1 MSKLTTILAAAA
13 APAAL
18 AGILLSTAGQAS
30 ASVTLASAHGQKA
43 IEAVTTI
50 AGRDDSGGSGGTW
63 AKDNF
68 TRDLQVFYLGKSTDP
83 AHAQAPYMFTAQLKD
98 QGTFR
103 DLPGQLTPNQGGK
116 NAGKVLKTG
125 QVSGPMSGY
134 GQWAT
139 FYASQKPHNGLAPTH
154 LGKSVANLPAYAS
167 STWPELVFPAGTVFT
182 GPDGQQASAMNELA
196 WGYQYSAVPFTKWIV
211 KTVHGKPVLDPKTHK
226 PVLVKISGY
235 KQNWSDT
242 AFNGAGQLPRD
253 GNILGVQ

>member
-1 MSKLTTILAAAA
+1 MRIRTILSAAA

-18 AGILLSTAGQAS
+18 AAILLSTGGQAS
-30 ASVTLASAHGQKA
+30 AAVTTASVQHGQKA
-43 IEAVTTI
+43 VEAVTTI
-50 AGRDDSGGSGGTW
+50 VGRDDSGGGGTW

-68 TRDLQVFYLGKSTDP
+68 TRDLQVFYLGKSADP
-83 AHAQAPYMFTAQLKD
+83 NHAQAPYMFTAQLKD

-116 NAGKVLKTG
+116 YANQVLKTG
-125 QVSGPMSGY
+125 QVSGPVSGY
-134 GQWAT
+134 GQWSV
-139 FYASQKPHNGLAPTH
+139 FYASQKPHKGLAPTH

-167 STWPELVFPAGTVFT
+167 STWPELAFPAGTVFT
-182 GPDGQQASAMNELA
+182 GPDGQPASAMNEIA

-242 AFNGAGQLPRD
+242 AFNGGGQLPRD
-253 GNILGVQ
+253 GNILGVR